1 MDASSASNSKLTI
14 IIVVASAVG
23 GAALL
28 GLALVYWCWRRSKL
42 LNYRRTV
49 SPTATG
55 CNPDVP
61 GQGQVQTTHQQNSK
75 DQHRQSSHAN
85 GGWVV

>member
-14 IIVVASAVG
+14 IIVVASAAG

-28 GLALVYWCWRRSKL
+28 GLALVYWCWRRSKR

-49 SPTATG
+49 SPAAAG
-55 CNPDVP
+55 CGPEVP
-61 GQGQVQTTHQQNSK
+61 GQGQVQTTHPQNSK
-75 DQHRQSSHAN
+75 DQHRQWSQAN